1 MKNRENRPEKKGKAV
16 AFWGCLALAA
26 VISSGNVKGTVY
38 AAEAAV
44 VEAIYD
50 ADETG
55 STADCSMEMEKVCR
69 AVKDRM
75 MGKGKAI
82 LPQGSIP
89 EMGRELPFAEKTGLI
104 PRKIDN

>member
-1 MKNRENRPEKKGKAV
+1 MKNRENRPKKKGKAV

-26 VISSGNVKGTVY
+26 VISGGNVKGTVY

-55 STADCSMEMEKVCR
+55 EYGGLFYGDGESVPGSEGQNDGEGKGNSSAGVNSGNGEGIALCGDAPTAPK
-69 AVKDRM
+69 KDR
-75 MGKGKAI
+75 
-82 LPQGSIP
+82 
-89 EMGRELPFAEKTGLI
+89 
-104 PRKIDN
+104 